1 VFLNYEKVQK
11 IKLNLLNRYSLLY
24 FLLYINVGM
33 EINKSKINRIYKFG
47 LEKFLSNK

>member
-1 VFLNYEKVQK
+1 MILYKKVS
-11 IKLNLLNRYSLLY
+11 ISHTGSTYF

-33 EINKSKINRIYKFG
+33 EINKLKINRIYKFG